1 VADDDLV
8 ALAYRMVERLTEH
21 YAARLNELGLS
32 RGEAKALLA
41 LEPGVAVPVST
52 VAERIWADRSN
63 TTNLV
68 NRLVG
73 RGLIER
79 RSGPDAGVGDGRT
92 RAIVLTGTGQD
103 LRQRLMTRTA
113 EDNPVFADLT
123 ATERRTLRELLA
135 RIDAHPGADV
145 RPR

>member
-1 VADDDLV
+1 MFSRTCRTGCRPA
-8 ALAYRMVERLTEH
+8 T
-21 YAARLNELGLS
+21 AAASRRTSSRTASRLNELGLS
-32 RGEAKALLA
+32 RAEAKALLA
-41 LEPGVAVPVST
+41 LEPGTPVPVST

-68 NRLVG
+68 NRLVT

-92 RAIVLTGTGQD
+92 RAITLTGNGQA
-103 LRQRLMTRTA
+103 LRERLMTRTA

-123 ATERRTLRELLA
+123 AAERHTLRDLLA
-135 RIDAHPGADV
+135 RIDAYAS
-145 RPR
+145 